1 MNLALLE
8 EVLYHLHNWF
18 ARTKWSVRGCV
29 ISGGAL
35 PESVTAMIPR
45 GAFYRIE
52 GSLLNDGL
60 HVAGSGDADEGDVDS
75 LEDETFDGRV
85 TLCAIPKALLAL
97 VEEISEWQEKNGEIM
112 EGPYTSES
120 FGGYTYKVKTSSDF
134 GFSQSGGSSTLSGWR
149 LVFRDRL
156 NPWRRMF

>member
-18 ARTKWSVRGCV
+18 ARTKWTVTGCT
-29 ISGGAL
+29 ISDGAL
-35 PESVTAMIPR
+35 PSAVASSIPQ
-45 GAFYRIE
+45 GAFYRVE

-60 HVAGSGDADEGDVDS
+60 HVMGDKDDEF
-75 LEDETFDGRV
+75 EDESFDGRI
-85 TLCAIPKALLAL
+85 TLCAIPKALIAL
-97 VEEISEWQEKNGEIM
+97 TDEIDAWQKKNGDIM

>member
-1 MNLALLE
+1 MNLPMLE

-29 ISGGAL
+29 ISDGAL
-35 PESVTAMIPR
+35 PASVSSMIPQ

-60 HVAGSGDADEGDVDS
+60 HVAGMEGDE

-97 VEEISEWQEKNGEIM
+97 VDEIAAWQEKNGEIM

-156 NPWRRMF
+156 NPWRRMY